1 MDRYFLLIY
10 FCCFSGQGQHGI
22 KKEVF
27 LSLPCTLGGEG
38 IAYIVKQK
46 LTEKEL
52 ELLNK
57 SADTMDEVQKGLK
70 F

>member
-1 MDRYFLLIY
+1 MRQLKTKVFFL
-10 FCCFSGQGQHGI
+10 FSQGQHGI

-27 LSLPCTLGGEG
+27 LSLPCTLGKEG

-52 ELLNK
+52 ALLQK
-57 SADTMDEVQKGLK
+57 SADTMDTVQQDLK